1 MDFFSEGVAMNE
13 TENKK
18 RPVDLRCGRTTD
30 LFFPEGLP
38 VGAVLSVVVVQER
51 RGKRLDVT
59 LPATAKIIHKRRV
72 KSEA

>member
-1 MDFFSEGVAMNE
+1 MSE
-13 TENKK
+13 TKNKK
-18 RPVDLRCGRTTD
+18 RPVDLRSGRTTD

-59 LPATAKIIHKRRV
+59 LPITAKIIHKRRA
-72 KSEA
+72 KAKA